1 MSVSAASSIQPSGMP
16 DSLVPRLPSEIANS
30 SASDK
35 SNLHMFAEDDDSP
48 SFWDILDVINPLQH
62 IPIIND
68 LYREATGDKIGVGA
82 RLVGGALFGGPLGL
96 VGAAV
101 NAVMEEATGK
111 DVGSHLIALFRDDE
125 PASTGTALAS
135 APTST
140 SSTLT
145 SGAAP
150 VVADK
155 IAANDL
161 STIARPLILPGM
173 AGDDA
178 NLVPSPASAPAKI
191 AMAAPPPPL
200 AAPLAPVSQAKALD
214 AESGAQASPAQ
225 SDQLAA
231 LPVDAAEG
239 KPMPLWAGRQ
249 PRLMPVPSRSTP
261 VATKSPPAVG
271 TSISQGGMRSNTP
284 VTGARSNQ
292 QVMSPAMVQEMAA
305 VQSSANA
312 ANSASGDWFSGAMMQ
327 GLSKY
332 DRNAKMGQR
341 SGTSVSES
349 Q

>member
-35 SNLHMFAEDDDSP
+35 SNLHMFAEDDDSA
-48 SFWDILDVINPLQH
+48 SFWDVLDVINPLQH

-135 APTST
+135 TQVPDPS
-140 SSTLT
+140 
-145 SGAAP
+145 
-150 VVADK
+150 VASAVAVK
-155 IAANDL
+155 AVANDQ
-161 STIARPLILPGM
+161 STVARSLILPGM

-178 NLVPSPASAPAKI
+178 ISVAAPSSLAKT
-191 AMAAPPPPL
+191 AMVAPPPPL
-200 AAPLAPVSQAKALD
+200 AAPLAPVSQATALD
-214 AESGAQASPAQ
+214 VASGAQASPAQ
-225 SDQLAA
+225 SNQLAA

-249 PRLMPVPSRSTP
+249 PRLMPVPSRTTL